1 MMQKFHPN
9 SALVFKQT
17 LLLLGIFTIIR
28 ILFRLIHAVY
38 FEQVDWAEMLSVL
51 LWALRFDLSVIFIL
65 NGIYFLAILLPMKWT
80 ASKLFLNYLQIP
92 FLLINSIAFLFDLAD
107 IGYYPYVRKRMTAQ
121 VFDLIGNQ
129 SDFIDLLPSYLI
141 KFWHV
146 SLSILLFLGL
156 FILINRIFFRQQ
168 KEITASFSIAWTSIQ
183 WMIFAGL
190 SIFFIRGGL
199 QLKPIQTSTA
209 LLYVNNEKIPLVVST
224 SFSVLH
230 SFEQKG
236 LKPLNTFSDQM
247 LPQYFNPIKQYHR
260 GEKLQ
265 TSNVVVL
272 VLESFGKMY
281 TGLGGRKSYTP
292 FLDSLSNHTFVFDQ
306 AFANAFTS
314 GDGLPAIL
322 TGIPHVMQESL
333 AFSPYAT
340 NQMESLPALL
350 KPYGYHSVFFHG
362 GSNGTMNFD
371 ALAKNMG
378 FDAYYGRTE
387 YANDRDYDGTWG
399 IWDIPYL
406 QYCQKELSQ
415 MKQPFLASIFT
426 LSSHEPFALPDDFQ
440 DPAIR
445 SLKGIQRGIR
455 YTDLALKQ
463 FFAEASKTSWFK
475 NTLFV
480 ITADHSYLAGID
492 SFGYYNAN
500 MGLYAIPVMFFHPG
514 FSAFKGRNHQVMQQ
528 IDILP
533 TILDLLH
540 YPDSFYALGS
550 SALDSNR
557 KGFVF
562 NQMDNYIQFLH
573 GNRLL
578 TFQDTLLTAAYDW
591 PTDSLMR
598 YPISLKDSLISESFK
613 FYQAFRQTL
622 VNDLIHN
629 RHSLKS
635 R

>member
-9 SALVFKQT
+9 SALVLKQSF
-17 LLLLGIFTIIR
+17 LLLGIFTIIR
-28 ILFRLIHAVY
+28 ILFRFIHAVY
-38 FEQVDWAEMLSVL
+38 FEQVDWAEMLPIF

-65 NGIYFLAILLPMKWT
+65 NGIYFLAILIPLKWT
-80 ASKLFLNYLQIP
+80 TSKSFRKYSQIP
-92 FLLINSIAFLFDLAD
+92 FVIINAIAFLFDLAD

-129 SDFIDLLPSYLI
+129 SDFIDLLPSYLN
-141 KFWHV
+141 KFWYV
-146 SLSILLFLGL
+146 SLSILIFLGL
-156 FILINRIFFRQQ
+156 FILINRTFLRQQ
-168 KEITASFSIAWTSIQ
+168 KESTAPFSIIWTSLQ
-183 WMIFAGL
+183 WVIFLGL
-190 SIFFIRGGL
+190 SVLFIRGGL

-209 LLYVNNEKIPLVVST
+209 LLYVNNEKIPLVVSA

-230 SFEQKG
+230 SLDQKG
-236 LKPLNTFSDQM
+236 LKSINTFSDQI
-247 LPQYFNPIKQYHR
+247 LTQYFNPIKQYHPG
-260 GEKLQ
+260 GELQ
-265 TSNVVVL
+265 TTNVVVL

-292 FLDSLSNHTFVFDQ
+292 FLDSLSNHALVFDQ

-322 TGIPHVMQESL
+322 TGIPHIMQESL

-350 KPYGYHSVFFHG
+350 KPFGYHSAFFHG

-378 FDAYYGRTE
+378 FDAYFGRTE
-387 YANDRDYDGTWG
+387 YGNDRDYDGTWG

-426 LSSHEPFALPDDFQ
+426 LSSHEPFALPDDFK
-440 DPAIR
+440 DPVIQ
-445 SLKGIQRGIR
+445 SLKGIQRGVR

-463 FFAEASKTSWFK
+463 FFAEASKASWFK

-480 ITADHSYLAGID
+480 ITADHSYLANVD
-492 SFGYYNAN
+492 PSGYYNTN

-514 FSAFKGRNHQVMQQ
+514 IPAFKGRNHELMQQ
-528 IDILP
+528 IDVLP

-562 NQMDNYIQFLH
+562 NQMDSYIQFLQ
-573 GNRLL
+573 GSRLL
-578 TFQDTLLTAAYDW
+578 TFQDTLLTAAYEW
-591 PTDSLMR
+591 PADSLMR
-598 YPISLKDSLISESFK
+598 NPISIKDSLIPEALN

-622 VNDLIHN
+622 VNDLIQD
-629 RHSLKS
+629 RHSLKT

>member
-1 MMQKFHPN
+1 MMRKFHPN
-9 SALVFKQT
+9 SALVLKQT

-28 ILFRLIHAVY
+28 ILFRLIHTLY
-38 FEQVDWAEMLSVL
+38 FEQVDWVEMLHML

-65 NGIYFLAILLPMKWT
+65 NGIYFLAILLPLKWT
-80 ASKLFLNYLQIP
+80 TSKSFLRYSQFL

-129 SDFIDLLPSYLI
+129 SDFIDLLPSYLN
-141 KFWHV
+141 KFWYV
-146 SLSILLFLGL
+146 SLSILIFLGL
-156 FILINRIFFRQQ
+156 FMLINRVFLRQQ
-168 KEITASFSIAWTSIQ
+168 KEITAPFSMIWTSIQ
-183 WMIFAGL
+183 WLIFMGL

-209 LLYVNNEKIPLVVST
+209 LLYVNNEKIPLVVSA

-236 LKPLNTFSDQM
+236 LKPLNTFSDQT
-247 LPQYFNPIKQYHR
+247 LTQYFNPIKQYHR
-260 GEKLQ
+260 GGKLQ
-265 TSNVVVL
+265 TNNVVVL

-292 FLDSLSNHTFVFDQ
+292 FLDSLSNHTLVFDQ

-314 GDGLPAIL
+314 GGGLPAIL
-322 TGIPHVMQESL
+322 TGIPHIMQESL

-387 YANDRDYDGTWG
+387 YGNDRDYDGTWG

-426 LSSHEPFALPDDFQ
+426 LSSHEPFALPEDIQ
-440 DPAIR
+440 DPTIR

-480 ITADHSYLAGID
+480 ISADHSYLAGID
-492 SFGYYNAN
+492 PLGYYNTN

-514 FSAFKGRNHQVMQQ
+514 IPALKGRNHQVMQQ
-528 IDILP
+528 IDVLP

-540 YPDSFYALGS
+540 YPDAFYALGS

-557 KGFVF
+557 KGFLF
-562 NQMDNYIQFLH
+562 NQMDNYIQFLY

-578 TFQDTLLTAAYDW
+578 TFQDTLLTAAYEW
-591 PTDSLMR
+591 PADSLLR
-598 YPISLKDSLISESFK
+598 YPISLKDSLIPESLK

-622 VNDLIHN
+622 VNDLIHD